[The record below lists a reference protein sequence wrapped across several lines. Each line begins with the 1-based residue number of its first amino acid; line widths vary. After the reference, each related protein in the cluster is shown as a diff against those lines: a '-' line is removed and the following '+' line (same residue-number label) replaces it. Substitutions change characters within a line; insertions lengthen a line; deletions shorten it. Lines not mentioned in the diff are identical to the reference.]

1 MSRARCVVRG
11 LDRGGAIGQF
21 VIASLAAIVMVVA
34 GVWVARHK
42 PKQSGALTRT
52 LGPTW
57 APVAQGVAIA
67 ALFLGAPVAFLYAPW
82 AAMTIRCGH
91 QPVSTTNF
99 AAASSYSLPGDTF
112 YDRVWIL
119 GDGYVCSEADAVKKG
134 FHRSG

>member
-1 MSRARCVVRG
+1 M
-11 LDRGGAIGQF
+11 
-21 VIASLAAIVMVVA
+21 VIASVAALVLVGA

-42 PKQSGALTRT
+42 PKPSGVLTRT

-57 APVAQGVAIA
+57 APVVHGLSIA
-67 ALFLGAPVAFLYAPW
+67 ALLLAAPVAFLYAPW

-99 AAASSYSLPGDTF
+99 AAASSYSLPGDGF

-119 GDGYVCSEADAVKKG
+119 GDGYVCSEADALKKG